1 MVEMGQLLG
10 VSKMVSGTV
19 GKIGQL
25 YTINIRMIN
34 VGTSEIVYSTSV
46 DCKCAIEDLLTK
58 SVPEIARK
66 ISQSTTGQPAKPPL
80 TTPMPISAP
89 KPSTGSLTVIT
100 SPPDARISLNG
111 SDAGLTPYSN
121 DTIET
126 GLYQISLELEGYA
139 AVKTNI
145 AVGTGQAAKKEI
157 KLEHTTAWK
166 DSVKSAGAEKK
177 AHNKA
182 GQAKKKSVAPKVVF
196 SLAAAGCAIGGVA
209 FDSMIK
215 GKIDDNAKLKAEY
228 ISYND
233 PSRSGE
239 YQQKLN
245 DNMNAAKSLQMAR
258 NISYI
263 LSGACAVGFSV
274 SFAF

>member
-1 MVEMGQLLG
+1 M
-10 VSKMVSGTV
+10 
-19 GKIGQL
+19 
-25 YTINIRMIN
+25 
-34 VGTSEIVYSTSV
+34 
-46 DCKCAIEDLLTK
+46 
-58 SVPEIARK
+58 
-66 ISQSTTGQPAKPPL
+66 
-80 TTPMPISAP
+80 
-89 KPSTGSLTVIT
+89 
-100 SPPDARISLNG
+100 
-111 SDAGLTPYSN
+111 
-121 DTIET
+121 
-126 GLYQISLELEGYA
+126 
-139 AVKTNI
+139 
-145 AVGTGQAAKKEI
+145 
-157 KLEHTTAWK
+157 
-166 DSVKSAGAEKK
+166 KSAGAEKK